1 MVKIVNEALIYI
13 LSDID
18 NKLVMS
24 ILGYCKDVA
33 QYFNDSDKC
42 WVINYVAFIYNSKS
56 NKLIITQLTYGFR
69 KKEESK
75 IITLDVI
82 SLKHAL
88 YESVCWV
95 HGELVNKGY
104 QRLAVVSNGTI
115 IVEYDLV

>member
-1 MVKIVNEALIYI
+1 MVKVVNEALIYI

-88 YESVCWV
+88 YESVVWV
-95 HGELVNKGY
+95 HGDLVNKGY
-104 QRLAVVSNGTI
+104 QRLAVVSHGTI